1 MRRASRRRW
10 SLPSE
15 RSGLPL
21 ERVGLEACSLT
32 AWLHDELRAAG
43 LPAVCIET
51 RQANA
56 AMKTMPNK
64 TDRNDARALAQIM
77 RTGWFRQVHVKSRQ
91 CRLWR
96 SLLVARRTVLNEMRA
111 IENVVRAVLREAG
124 LKLGIARPRGLRRA
138 RARARRAMPGVMAI
152 VEPLLAILATML
164 DQLARLTK
172 QVLDIVREEAV
183 CRRLMSV
190 PGVGPITAL
199 AFRATIDRPDRF
211 RRSRDVGA
219 HLGLTP
225 ARYQSGETDI
235 QGRIS
240 RCGDELARTALYE
253 AAHTL
258 LVRSR
263 KWSALRAWG
272 MKVAKP
278 RGMAR
283 ARVAVAR
290 KLAVILH
297 RMWSDGTEFRFG
309 KEPAQARARERLND
323 RRPRHSELAREGGP
337 DRSRGDDGRGDL
349 VESPEPEGHARKV
362 VGQIETPRPPDPI
375 MRRPRADREEKRVT
389 HGSEIPDRKE
399 EQLDLNAPIREDFSE
414 SLERL
419 LIWSRRSINEI
430 YNLIDCSAK

>member
-1 MRRASRRRW
+1 MKYFTGLDVSLEETAICVVDETGAIVKEMRVASEPNA
-10 SLPSE
+10 LVE
-15 RSGLPL
+15 TLQGLGLAL
-21 ERVGLEACSLT
+21 ERIGLEACSLT
-32 AWLHDELRAAG
+32 AWLHEGLARAG
-43 LPAVCIET
+43 LPAICIET

-96 SLLVARRTVLNEMRA
+96 SLLVARRTILNEMRT
-111 IENVVRAVLREAG
+111 IENVIRAILREAG
-124 LKLGIARPRGLRRA
+124 IKLGTPSRTAFADRVREVAGGDALV
-138 RARARRAMPGVMAI
+138 MPLV
-152 VEPLLAILATML
+152 VPLLAILATML
-164 DQLARLTK
+164 REFARLTK
-172 QVLDIVREEAV
+172 QVLDIVRQEKV

-199 AFRATIDRPDRF
+199 AYRATIDRPDRF

-235 QGRIS
+235 QGKVS

-253 AAHTL
+253 AAHSL

-263 KWSALRAWG
+263 KWSSLRAWG
-272 MKVAKP
+272 MKIAKS

-290 KLAVILH
+290 KLAVVLH
-297 RMWSDGTEFRFG
+297 RMWRDETEFRFG
-309 KEPAQARARERLND
+309 KEPGAIARA
-323 RRPRHSELAREGGP
+323 A
-337 DRSRGDDGRGDL
+337 
-349 VESPEPEGHARKV
+349 
-362 VGQIETPRPPDPI
+362 
-375 MRRPRADREEKRVT
+375 
-389 HGSEIPDRKE
+389 
-399 EQLDLNAPIREDFSE
+399 
-414 SLERL
+414 
-419 LIWSRRSINEI
+419 
-430 YNLIDCSAK
+430 

>member
-1 MRRASRRRW
+1 MNYYAGLDVSLEETAICVVDETGRLVKETRAA
-10 SLPSE
+10 SE
-15 RSGLPL
+15 PPALIVALGGINLPL
-21 ERVGLEACSLT
+21 ERIGLEACSLT
-32 AWLHDELRAAG
+32 AWLHDGLREAG
-43 LPAVCIET
+43 LPAICIET

-77 RTGWFRQVHVKSRQ
+77 RTGWYRQVHVKTRQ

-96 SLLVARRTVLNEMRA
+96 SLLVARRTVLNEMRS
-111 IENVVRAVLREAG
+111 IENVARAILREG
-124 LKLGIARPRGLRRA
+124 GIKLGTPSRTDFAGRVRELAGGDAL
-138 RARARRAMPGVMAI
+138 VMAL

-164 DQLARLTK
+164 SQFARLTK
-172 QVLDIVREEAV
+172 QVLDIVRQEVV

-235 QGRIS
+235 QGKVS

-258 LVRSR
+258 LVRSK
-263 KWSALRAWG
+263 KWSSLRAWG
-272 MKVAKP
+272 MKIAKN

-297 RMWSDGTEFRFG
+297 RMWRDEAEFRFG
-309 KEPAQARARERLND
+309 
-323 RRPRHSELAREGGP
+323 S
-337 DRSRGDDGRGDL
+337 
-349 VESPEPEGHARKV
+349 
-362 VGQIETPRPPDPI
+362 DP
-375 MRRPRADREEKRVT
+375 
-389 HGSEIPDRKE
+389 
-399 EQLDLNAPIREDFSE
+399 
-414 SLERL
+414 
-419 LIWSRRSINEI
+419 
-430 YNLIDCSAK
+430 SAATAIALG

>member
-1 MRRASRRRW
+1 MNHYAGLDVSLEETAICVVDGTGRIVKEARAA
-10 SLPSE
+10 SE
-15 RSGLPL
+15 PEALITALREIGLSL
-21 ERVGLEACSLT
+21 ERVGLEACSLA
-32 AWLHDELRAAG
+32 AWLHDELCAAG
-43 LPAVCIET
+43 LPAICIET

-56 AMKTMPNK
+56 TMKTMPNK

-77 RTGWFRQVHVKSRQ
+77 RTGWYRQVHVKSRQ

-96 SLLVARRTVLNEMRA
+96 SLLVARRTVLNEIRS
-111 IENVVRAVLREAG
+111 IENVVRAVLREG
-124 LKLGIARPRGLRRA
+124 GVKLGTPSRA
-138 RARARRAMPGVMAI
+138 AFATRVRELTEGDTLVMAL

-164 DQLARLTK
+164 GQLARLTK
-172 QVLDIVREEAV
+172 QVLDITRGEEV

-190 PGVGPITAL
+190 PGVGPMTAL
-199 AFRATIDRPDRF
+199 TFRATIDRPERF

-235 QGRIS
+235 QGKVS

-272 MKVAKP
+272 MKVAKA

-297 RMWSDGTEFRFG
+297 RMWSDQTDFRFG
-309 KEPAQARARERLND
+309 KEPGAGAG
-323 RRPRHSELAREGGP
+323 LA
-337 DRSRGDDGRGDL
+337 
-349 VESPEPEGHARKV
+349 A
-362 VGQIETPRPPDPI
+362 
-375 MRRPRADREEKRVT
+375 
-389 HGSEIPDRKE
+389 
-399 EQLDLNAPIREDFSE
+399 
-414 SLERL
+414 
-419 LIWSRRSINEI
+419 
-430 YNLIDCSAK
+430 

>member
-1 MRRASRRRW
+1 MNHYVGLDVSLEETAICVVDGTGRIVKEARAA
-10 SLPSE
+10 SE
-15 RSGLPL
+15 PEALIAALREIDWPL

-32 AWLHDELRAAG
+32 AWLHDELHSAG

-77 RTGWFRQVHVKSRQ
+77 RTGWYRQVHVKSRQ

-96 SLLVARRTVLNEMRA
+96 SLLVARRTVLNEMRSM
-111 IENVVRAVLREAG
+111 ENVVRAVLREAG
-124 LKLGIARPRGLRRA
+124 LKLGVPGRAAFAGRVRELTEGDARVTTL
-138 RARARRAMPGVMAI
+138 

-172 QVLDIVREEAV
+172 QVQDIVRQEAV

-235 QGRIS
+235 QGKIS

-272 MKVAKP
+272 MKVAKA

-297 RMWSDGTEFRFG
+297 RMWSDGAEFRFG
-309 KEPAQARARERLND
+309 KEPSAGVAR
-323 RRPRHSELAREGGP
+323 
-337 DRSRGDDGRGDL
+337 
-349 VESPEPEGHARKV
+349 V
-362 VGQIETPRPPDPI
+362 
-375 MRRPRADREEKRVT
+375 
-389 HGSEIPDRKE
+389 
-399 EQLDLNAPIREDFSE
+399 
-414 SLERL
+414 
-419 LIWSRRSINEI
+419 
-430 YNLIDCSAK
+430 SA

>member
-1 MRRASRRRW
+1 MTYYAGLDVSLEETAICIVDQTGRIVKEVRAA
-10 SLPSE
+10 SE
-15 RSGLPL
+15 PQALVAALQGTDLPL
-21 ERVGLEACSLT
+21 ERIGLEACSLT
-32 AWLHDELRAAG
+32 AWLHDELRRAG
-43 LPAVCIET
+43 LPAICIET

-77 RTGWFRQVHVKSRQ
+77 RTGWYRQVHVKSRQ

-96 SLLVARRTVLNEMRA
+96 SLLVARRTVLNEMRSV
-111 IENVVRAVLREAG
+111 ENVVRAVLREAG
-124 LKLGIARPRGLRRA
+124 LKLGTPARTAFAA
-138 RARARRAMPGVMAI
+138 RVRELAGDDPLVMTL

-164 DQLARLTK
+164 DQLTRLTK
-172 QVLDIVREEAV
+172 QVLNIVRQEEV
-183 CRRLMSV
+183 CRQLMSV
-190 PGVGPITAL
+190 PGVGPLTAL
-199 AFRATIDRPDRF
+199 AFRATIDDPARF
-211 RRSRDVGA
+211 KRSRDVGA

-258 LVRSR
+258 LVRSQ
-263 KWSALRAWG
+263 KWSSLRAWG
-272 MKVAKP
+272 MKVAKH

-309 KEPAQARARERLND
+309 KEPAAKG
-323 RRPRHSELAREGGP
+323 S
-337 DRSRGDDGRGDL
+337 L
-349 VESPEPEGHARKV
+349 VVA
-362 VGQIETPRPPDPI
+362 
-375 MRRPRADREEKRVT
+375 
-389 HGSEIPDRKE
+389 
-399 EQLDLNAPIREDFSE
+399 
-414 SLERL
+414 
-419 LIWSRRSINEI
+419 
-430 YNLIDCSAK
+430 

>member
-1 MRRASRRRW
+1 MDYYAGLDVSLEETAICVVDGTGRIVKEARAA
-10 SLPSE
+10 SE
-15 RSGLPL
+15 PGALAAALNQFALPL
-21 ERVGLEACSLT
+21 ERIGLEAWSLT
-32 AWLHDELRAAG
+32 AWLHDGLREAG
-43 LPAVCIET
+43 LPAICIET

-96 SLLVARRTVLNEMRA
+96 SLLVARRTILNEMRS
-111 IENVVRAVLREAG
+111 IENVARAILREAG
-124 LKLGIARPRGLRRA
+124 LKLGTPGRAAFAARVRELAGDDPQV
-138 RARARRAMPGVMAI
+138 MPLVD
-152 VEPLLAILATML
+152 PLLAVLAAML
-164 DQLARLTK
+164 TALARLTK
-172 QVLDIVREEAV
+172 QVKDLVKKETV

-235 QGRIS
+235 QGKIS

-258 LVRSR
+258 LVRSQ
-263 KWSALRAWG
+263 KWSSLRAWG
-272 MKVAKP
+272 MNVAKH

-283 ARVAVAR
+283 ARVAVVR

-297 RMWSDGTEFRFG
+297 RMWSDGAEFRWG
-309 KEPAQARARERLND
+309 KDPANGAMAV
-323 RRPRHSELAREGGP
+323 A
-337 DRSRGDDGRGDL
+337 
-349 VESPEPEGHARKV
+349 
-362 VGQIETPRPPDPI
+362 
-375 MRRPRADREEKRVT
+375 
-389 HGSEIPDRKE
+389 
-399 EQLDLNAPIREDFSE
+399 
-414 SLERL
+414 
-419 LIWSRRSINEI
+419 
-430 YNLIDCSAK
+430 

>member
-1 MRRASRRRW
+1 MDYYAGLDVSLEETAICVVDGTGRIVKEARAA
-10 SLPSE
+10 SE
-15 RSGLPL
+15 PDALAAALRQIDLPL
-21 ERVGLEACSLT
+21 ERIGLEACSLT
-32 AWLHDELRAAG
+32 AWLHDGLRAAG
-43 LPAVCIET
+43 LPAICIET

-77 RTGWFRQVHVKSRQ
+77 RTGWFRQVHVKRRE

-96 SLLVARRTVLNEMRA
+96 SLLVARRTVLNEMRS
-111 IENVVRAVLREAG
+111 IENVVRAILREAG
-124 LKLGIARPRGLRRA
+124 LKLGTPGRPAFAGRVRELAGDDPL
-138 RARARRAMPGVMAI
+138 VMQF
-152 VEPLLAILATML
+152 VEPLLAVLATML
-164 DQLARLTK
+164 TSLASLTK
-172 QVLDIVREEAV
+172 QVLDLVRKEQV

-258 LVRSR
+258 LVRSK
-263 KWSALRAWG
+263 KWSSLRAWG
-272 MKVAKP
+272 MKIARH

-297 RMWSDGTEFRFG
+297 RMWSDGAEFRWG
-309 KEPAQARARERLND
+309 KDPA
-323 RRPRHSELAREGGP
+323 
-337 DRSRGDDGRGDL
+337 DG
-349 VESPEPEGHARKV
+349 A
-362 VGQIETPRPPDPI
+362 
-375 MRRPRADREEKRVT
+375 MA
-389 HGSEIPDRKE
+389 
-399 EQLDLNAPIREDFSE
+399 A
-414 SLERL
+414 
-419 LIWSRRSINEI
+419 
-430 YNLIDCSAK
+430 A

>member
-1 MRRASRRRW
+1 MNYYAGLDVSLEETAICVVDETGRLVKETRAA
-10 SLPSE
+10 SE
-15 RSGLPL
+15 PRALIDALRGIDLPL
-21 ERVGLEACSLT
+21 ARIGLEACSQT

-43 LPAVCIET
+43 LTAICIET

-77 RTGWFRQVHVKSRQ
+77 RTGWYRQVHVKSRQ

-96 SLLVARRTVLNEMRA
+96 SVLIARRTVLNEMRT
-111 IENVVRAVLREAG
+111 IENVVRALLRESG
-124 LKLGIARPRGLRRA
+124 IKLGTASRAGFAARVREVASDDGSI
-138 RARARRAMPGVMAI
+138 MAL
-152 VEPLLAILATML
+152 VEPLLTILATMHN
-164 DQLARLTK
+164 QLAGLTK
-172 QVLDIVREEAV
+172 RVLDIVRKEAV

-190 PGVGPITAL
+190 PGVGPLTAL
-199 AFRATIDRPDRF
+199 AFRATIDQADRF

-235 QGRIS
+235 QGKIS

-258 LVRSR
+258 LVRSK
-263 KWSALRAWG
+263 KWSSLKAWG
-272 MKVAKP
+272 VRIAKR

-297 RMWSDGTEFRFG
+297 RIWVDESQFHYG
-309 KEPAQARARERLND
+309 KEPA
-323 RRPRHSELAREGGP
+323 
-337 DRSRGDDGRGDL
+337 
-349 VESPEPEGHARKV
+349 
-362 VGQIETPRPPDPI
+362 
-375 MRRPRADREEKRVT
+375 
-389 HGSEIPDRKE
+389 
-399 EQLDLNAPIREDFSE
+399 
-414 SLERL
+414 
-419 LIWSRRSINEI
+419 
-430 YNLIDCSAK
+430 SAAAA

>member
-1 MRRASRRRW
+1 MSETAQTTICVVDGTGRIVKEARAA
-10 SLPSE
+10 SE
-15 RSGLPL
+15 PEPLIAALREIDLPL

-32 AWLHDELRAAG
+32 AWLHDELRSAG
-43 LPAVCIET
+43 LPAICIET

-77 RTGWFRQVHVKSRQ
+77 RTGWYRQVHVKSRQ

-96 SLLVARRTVLNEMRA
+96 SLLVARRTVLNEMRS

-124 LKLGIARPRGLRRA
+124 LKLGTPGRPAFGGRVRELTEGDAPVTKL
-138 RARARRAMPGVMAI
+138 
-152 VEPLLAILATML
+152 VEPLLAILSTML

-172 QVLDIVREEAV
+172 QVQDIVRQEAV

-235 QGRIS
+235 QGKIS

-263 KWSALRAWG
+263 KWSVLRAWG
-272 MKVAKP
+272 MKVAKT

-297 RMWSDGTEFRFG
+297 RMWSDGAEFRFG
-309 KEPAQARARERLND
+309 KEPSAPVA
-323 RRPRHSELAREGGP
+323 
-337 DRSRGDDGRGDL
+337 L
-349 VESPEPEGHARKV
+349 VGA
-362 VGQIETPRPPDPI
+362 
-375 MRRPRADREEKRVT
+375 
-389 HGSEIPDRKE
+389 
-399 EQLDLNAPIREDFSE
+399 
-414 SLERL
+414 
-419 LIWSRRSINEI
+419 
-430 YNLIDCSAK
+430 